1 VIIMKAGVHPDY
13 HKVLFIDS
21 SSGEEWVSFST
32 MTSNDKR
39 EVEGL
44 EMPVI
49 RLDVS
54 AYSHPFWTGHA
65 RELDA
70 EGRIDRFRRRYAT
83 KGKK

>member
-1 VIIMKAGVHPDY
+1 MKAGVHPDY

>member
-1 VIIMKAGVHPDY
+1 MKAGVHPDY

-39 EVEGL
+39 EVEGT
-44 EMPVI
+44 EMPVV

>member
-1 VIIMKAGVHPDY
+1 MKAGVHPDY
-13 HKVLFIDS
+13 HKVLFVDS
-21 SSGEEWVSFST
+21 SSGEEWVSYST
-32 MTSNDKR
+32 MVSNEKR
-39 EVEGL
+39 ELEGM

-65 RELDA
+65 RELYA
-70 EGRIDRFRRRYAT
+70 EGRIDRFRRRYAG

>member
-1 VIIMKAGVHPDY
+1 MKAGVHPDY
-13 HKVLFIDS
+13 HKVLFVDS
-21 SSGEEWVSFST
+21 SSGEEWVSYST
-32 MTSNDKR
+32 MVSNEKR
-39 EVEGL
+39 ELEGL

-70 EGRIDRFRRRYAT
+70 EGRIDRFRRRYAG